1 MNIKFNALLAF
12 LLISALLLSSC
23 GEGGNTISN
32 TKPGSEPTN
41 SSQIILSPY
50 DSGLEEKDTTDS
62 SVNSTVFSE
71 EYLNKEFPKIST
83 ENISSAVVESRG
95 GLYRATH
102 QLTSNQ
108 TKLLLDFINSSKLKI
123 AKVTRED
130 VEGLMGAYVLIT
142 FNYSDGSTV
151 IINGGGY
158 VTTSLT
164 DGYFQLR
171 TSSIENFCRFILGIE
186 LFIPEH
192 NVVKE
197 KPAEY
202 IEPELRSGLAH
213 NTVVGENSSEN
224 SSVFQKIARENLSK
238 VTVLTRANAPNP
250 TRIVLTD
257 EQTQKLFKH
266 GIDKIEFVPA
276 NLTKDDFSYDYGD
289 YFRIIF
295 DYADGSQV
303 QIAYDDFYHSSLTNG
318 YFRSKNGDLGV
329 ILNEVLQIK
338 IYPYE

>member
-1 MNIKFNALLAF
+1 M
-12 LLISALLLSSC
+12 LISALLLSSC

-50 DSGLEEKDTTDS
+50 DLGLEESDESQVIDYIDETLT
-62 SVNSTVFSE
+62 
-71 EYLNKEFPKIST
+71 YIEFPKIPINQLLSAT
-83 ENISSAVVESRG
+83 IKSDFRINPPEYKQITVIDDLIKENAELLAKFVNCLKPKMTKYTKEFFYGLVGSAESMEV
-95 GLYRATH
+95 
-102 QLTSNQ
+102 SFN
-108 TKLLLDFINSSKLKI
+108 LDDGSKLEFFCFGGYCKMND
-123 AKVTRED
+123 R
-130 VEGLMGAYVLIT
+130 YYT
-142 FNYSDGSTV
+142 FNDT
-151 IINGGGY
+151 
-158 VTTSLT
+158 
-164 DGYFQLR
+164 QLK
-171 TSSIENFCRFILGIE
+171 NFIRFILGID
-186 LFIPEH
+186 LFNEQRTK
-192 NVVKE
+192 NGVVPTKD
-197 KPAEY
+197 
-202 IEPELRSGLAH
+202 IEPELISGLAH

-303 QIAYDDFYHSSLTNG
+303 QIAYDGFYHSSLTNG